1 MRYAN
6 GLSLSEYALTP
17 TLLHPG
23 ALLTV
28 TTIWLPERRPAADL
42 NISLQILDEAANK
55 IAQQDLSPLP
65 SRWAINQPV
74 TLTHLLAI
82 APDAP
87 PGVYRLLL
95 IWYAPS
101 DFARLPAYDAQ
112 GQFAGDQIMLTRLR
126 VR

>member
-1 MRYAN
+1 
-6 GLSLSEYALTP
+6 
-17 TLLHPG
+17 LLHPG